1 MFERGCFTEAEKK
14 QHILA
19 VAEASVDLSSVTQG
33 RKFKQV
39 RYTGI
44 SYTYAT

>member
-1 MFERGCFTEAEKK
+1 MFERRCFTEAEKK
-14 QHILA
+14 HILA